1 MCRELYH
8 SLFAENFCSARKKN
22 FGKNFF
28 FGKKLFFGKNIFFA
42 KFFFWQNF
50 CFGSYDKVLDTF
62 TLHSR
67 SKHIPD
73 RFKTDS
79 KNFGNF
85 FGSKYFWT
93 QNVLVSNILGP
104 KFLLDLSYDSKN
116 IHVQNTFRTDSKQ
129 IQKNFEN
136 FSDQNIFGHKFFFG
150 PKYFWIQ
157 ISFRPR
163 L

>member
-1 MCRELYH
+1 MIHIAFMFKTH
-8 SLFAENFCSARKKN
+8 S
-22 FGKNFF
+22 
-28 FGKKLFFGKNIFFA
+28 
-42 KFFFWQNF
+42 
-50 CFGSYDKVLDTF
+50 
-62 TLHSR
+62 
-67 SKHIPD
+67 D

-79 KNFGNF
+79 KNFGKF

-136 FSDQNIFGHKFFFG
+136 FSDQNIFGPKVFLVPNIFGSEFLLDLSYDSHSINVQNTFPQIQNRSKKF
-150 PKYFWIQ
+150 
-157 ISFRPR
+157 
-163 L
+163 